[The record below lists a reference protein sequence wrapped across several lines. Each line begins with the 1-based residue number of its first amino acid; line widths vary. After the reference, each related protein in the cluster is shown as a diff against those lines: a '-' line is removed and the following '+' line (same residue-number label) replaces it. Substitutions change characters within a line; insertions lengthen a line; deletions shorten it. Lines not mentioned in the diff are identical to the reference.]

1 MENIQDDI
9 DKFMDQENIN
19 TKEIGWKMAESN
31 GNQEEENVEIYT
43 ETNEQ
48 EETEPRENT
57 EQEDSNDNEVQ
68 TITDTHDTQDN
79 QTTINNN
86 YINDKNVQ
94 YVNGQMDREILLQG
108 NEDSRSQRTE
118 VKLPMGDIQG
128 RVIKMQKISDQT
140 DQTEMKTVYG
150 NGKSSQTTEKSGKL
164 IYPKSFGEV
173 AFESPIFQNNM
184 MLTENVRMSKGKS
197 PSPYKPVTNQSN
209 VSQKVNKNG
218 QKMFQMNMN
227 SFGIVDNTSNCSGA
241 EKRFLKFLDIN
252 QIRKATMNDI
262 SYDKQN
268 NEFMQEKAKMDTG
281 DDDGF
286 KTRIRK
292 GKTLNVY
299 IKNEQQKTQKKPT
312 YIELLGRKVKEKTRN
327 IGEEH
332 KTMTVN
338 NIKSMNAHM
347 ATFQNNQIFE

>member
-128 RVIKMQKISDQT
+128 RVIEMQKISDQT

-150 NGKSSQTTEKSGKL
+150 NGKSVSYTHLTL
-164 IYPKSFGEV
+164 PTIYSV
-173 AFESPIFQNNM
+173 
-184 MLTENVRMSKGKS
+184 
-197 PSPYKPVTNQSN
+197 
-209 VSQKVNKNG
+209 
-218 QKMFQMNMN
+218 
-227 SFGIVDNTSNCSGA
+227 
-241 EKRFLKFLDIN
+241 
-252 QIRKATMNDI
+252 
-262 SYDKQN
+262 
-268 NEFMQEKAKMDTG
+268 
-281 DDDGF
+281 
-286 KTRIRK
+286 
-292 GKTLNVY
+292 
-299 IKNEQQKTQKKPT
+299 
-312 YIELLGRKVKEKTRN
+312 
-327 IGEEH
+327 
-332 KTMTVN
+332 
-338 NIKSMNAHM
+338 
-347 ATFQNNQIFE
+347 